1 MVVFLLF
8 ILALSVILFGVKWNN
23 FYGLMFTIGFL
34 SIELLIFVIV
44 VSTAKFA
51 TFSYQTTLEY
61 DIYRLI
67 LRIRLNYFDLKRIAN
82 FSAWMFAM
90 VMLLVAWKN
99 SARAWKIGSVLVW
112 LSCACIVSIW
122 ILLLDSVET
131 QEWIYIAVH
140 TGKERLSFLQD
151 LIQQGEFLLLLICCG
166 LPLWKLARL
175 AHRTRLMVRKKYLYA
190 VLASTGSLAAVFL
203 CIAMNMPVKNF
214 LWGYQPNDFRSLYG
228 FYQNSFLKN
237 QFLWL
242 ALFLIIIA
250 IIFCLA
256 RFDILREKSFLR
268 KRKTPNSKISMRDLR
283 HVFHSYKNALF
294 SIECMCNAALEK
306 YGRPE
311 GKEVVENIL
320 SCAESYHEQI
330 NRFLDIYNRSGLQ
343 WDRFSVRD
351 ALEAAEKRCG
361 EGVKFS
367 LRTETEND
375 FIFGDYGAIVEMF
388 VNLFQNAM
396 DAIRAKGTKEGEIQV
411 VVWEEDALACV
422 SIRDNG
428 EGMDKET
435 KKNLYAPFYTTKKT
449 FHNWGIGMSQIRKTV
464 DLHQGFIDVD
474 SRRGEYTEFQI
485 AIPLDE

>member
-99 SARAWKIGSVLVW
+99 SARAWKIGSVFVW
-112 LSCACIVSIW
+112 LSCACI
-122 ILLLDSVET
+122 
-131 QEWIYIAVH
+131 VH

-311 GKEVVENIL
+311 GKEAVENIL

-375 FIFGDYGAIVEMF
+375 FIFGDYGAVVEMF

>member
-1 MVVFLLF
+1 
-8 ILALSVILFGVKWNN
+8 
-23 FYGLMFTIGFL
+23 
-34 SIELLIFVIV
+34 
-44 VSTAKFA
+44 
-51 TFSYQTTLEY
+51 
-61 DIYRLI
+61 
-67 LRIRLNYFDLKRIAN
+67 
-82 FSAWMFAM
+82 
-90 VMLLVAWKN
+90 
-99 SARAWKIGSVLVW
+99 
-112 LSCACIVSIW
+112 
-122 ILLLDSVET
+122 
-131 QEWIYIAVH
+131 
-140 TGKERLSFLQD
+140 
-151 LIQQGEFLLLLICCG
+151 
-166 LPLWKLARL
+166 
-175 AHRTRLMVRKKYLYA
+175 
-190 VLASTGSLAAVFL
+190 
-203 CIAMNMPVKNF
+203 MNMPVKNF

-311 GKEVVENIL
+311 GKEAVENIL

-375 FIFGDYGAIVEMF
+375 FIFGDYGAVVEMF